1 MNEEQTK
8 KCKECQMDIPKKARR
23 CPHCRAKQGI
33 GFWGLILIIFL
44 VGFTLSIVM
53 STINDM
59 GSTSNT
65 NYDVG
70 TYVPPVRESTFE
82 LGTYKVESTEFAYI
96 NPKEVNLW
104 QSYSDRKKVGSVKE
118 HAVVEVTAYDEANDY
133 CKITAGE
140 QAGWMACNW
149 LIKAE

>member
-1 MNEEQTK
+1 
-8 KCKECQMDIPKKARR
+8 
-23 CPHCRAKQGI
+23 
-33 GFWGLILIIFL
+33 
-44 VGFTLSIVM
+44 
-53 STINDM
+53 M